1 VSAGRESGRV
11 PALHSIAGVGQ
22 AAAPQNNS
30 RHLHHSERQDARGW
44 RKAHAGFFE
53 IRIPKRRAR
62 RSHPNSKPAPVVRRG
77 GIDFVVDRKVGG
89 GSLTGLDAVIKQ
101 SDRIAI
107 ILAAGLGSRLA
118 SVQADKPKGFVE
130 VAGEAIIARSV
141 AALRRAGVRRF
152 VFVVGWRKEFYLDWC
167 ARFCPEAVCVENADY
182 ASTGSLRS
190 LLLGAAAVPGCEV
203 VVVESDLLY
212 EQRAP
217 ERLLAAEGADTVL
230 MSDFTSSRDEVW
242 VHAAE
247 TAAGRLGYL
256 SKTRGVAPGPVGELV
271 GLTRMS
277 AGLLAKL
284 RVAAEGLVA
293 GAHYE
298 DGLNAV
304 AAEHPVA
311 LLRVPGLAWCEIDDP
326 AHLERARREI
336 WQRIVSAETAS
347 RAGSGVMPERKILL
361 NPGPGTTSDAVKRA
375 LVVADI
381 CPREA
386 EFARVVAQVRRD
398 LLAVAGAEESAD
410 TAVLIAGPGTAA
422 MEAAIGSLVPAGGR
436 LLVVDNGAYGERAG
450 QIAAALGVPVEVWR
464 LPWTERP
471 SQVEFAARLDGP
483 AGRFSHAFW
492 VHHETTTGMLNP
504 LAELARECRA
514 RGVVSMVDM
523 MSSFAGVPWRKRD
536 SAVDFVIGSAN
547 KCLQGMPGVSF
558 VIGPGA
564 LIAASAAT
572 GRGYALNLARHERS
586 LASGQFPF
594 TPPVQVVYALT
605 CALGET
611 VAETVAGRAARY
623 RACHDLM
630 LAGMEG
636 LGFKPLLPAEWH
648 SGLLTAFHT
657 PDWPGFTFERLH
669 DHLFARGYT
678 LYPGKLPGTDT
689 FRVANIGALTP
700 ADLAGFIAETRA
712 FLHAG

>member
-1 VSAGRESGRV
+1 M
-11 PALHSIAGVGQ
+11 
-22 AAAPQNNS
+22 
-30 RHLHHSERQDARGW
+30 
-44 RKAHAGFFE
+44 
-53 IRIPKRRAR
+53 
-62 RSHPNSKPAPVVRRG
+62 
-77 GIDFVVDRKVGG
+77 
-89 GSLTGLDAVIKQ
+89 GLDAVLKK
-101 SDRIAI
+101 SDRLAL
-107 ILAAGLGSRLA
+107 ILAAGLGSRLRA
-118 SVQADKPKGFVE
+118 MQADKPKGFVE
-130 VAGEAIIARSV
+130 IADELIIARSV
-141 AALRRAGVRRF
+141 DALRRAGVVRF
-152 VFVVGWRKEFYLDWC
+152 VFVVGWQKEFYLEWC
-167 ARFCPEAVCVENADY
+167 ARFCPEAVCVENVDY

-212 EQRAP
+212 ERRAA
-217 ERLLAAEGADTVL
+217 ELLLAAESADTVL

-242 VHAAE
+242 LHATKE
-247 TAAGRLGYL
+247 NAGRLGYL

-277 AGLLAKL
+277 ATLLAKIRL
-284 RVAAEGLVA
+284 AAEGLAAV
-293 GAHYE
+293 AHYE

-304 AAEHPVA
+304 AAEHPVT
-311 LLRVPGLAWCEIDDP
+311 LLRAPGLVWCEIDDG
-326 AHLERARREI
+326 AHLERARHEI
-336 WQRIVSAETAS
+336 WPRIVAADLEAEQG
-347 RAGSGVMPERKILL
+347 RGGMPVRKILL

-386 EFARVVAQVRRD
+386 EFARVVAGVRRD
-398 LLAVAGAEESAD
+398 LLAVAGADEYSD

-422 MEAAIGSLVPAGGR
+422 MEAAIGSLVPPDGR
-436 LLVVDNGAYGERAG
+436 LLVVNNGAYGERAG

-471 SQVEFAARLDGP
+471 SEGEFAARLDGS

-504 LAELARECRA
+504 LEEWARECRI
-514 RGVVSMVDM
+514 RGVVSVVDM
-523 MSSFAGVPWRKRD
+523 MSSFAGVPWRKVD

-558 VIGPGA
+558 VIGPAA
-564 LIAASAAT
+564 LIEASAAT
-572 GRGYALNLARHERS
+572 GRGYSLNLARHEQS
-586 LASGQFPF
+586 LTSGQFPF
-594 TPPVQVVYALT
+594 TPPVQVVYALAH
-605 CALGET
+605 ALDET
-611 VAETVAGRAARY
+611 RAETLVGRASRY
-623 RACHDLM
+623 RACYEVM
-630 LAGMEG
+630 LAGMED
-636 LGFKPLLPAEWH
+636 LGFKALLPVAWH

-669 DHLFARGYT
+669 DYLFARGYT

-712 FLHAG
+712 FFHAG